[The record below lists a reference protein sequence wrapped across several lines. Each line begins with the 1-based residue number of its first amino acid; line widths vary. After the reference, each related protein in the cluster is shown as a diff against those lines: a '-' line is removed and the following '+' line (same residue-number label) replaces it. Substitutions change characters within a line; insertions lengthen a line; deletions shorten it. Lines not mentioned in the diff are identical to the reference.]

1 MGDAAC
7 DWVAAGTQ
15 EMSERQALE
24 LEFPPAAADGAF
36 FDFLLPPIPRLEAPW
51 MQMRSGGTAPEAVR
65 ALGGGNSHPT
75 VEAPKWADAL
85 GHGVQAGIVAGAA
98 VTLAVCVVRLL
109 IRLGG
114 RLQLRSADKRLRV
127 GGGSTSRGAVRR

>member
-1 MGDAAC
+1 
-7 DWVAAGTQ
+7 
-15 EMSERQALE
+15 
-24 LEFPPAAADGAF
+24 
-36 FDFLLPPIPRLEAPW
+36 
-51 MQMRSGGTAPEAVR
+51 MQMRSGGTAPEAAR

-75 VEAPKWADAL
+75 AEAPKWADAL

-114 RLQLRSADKRLRV
+114 RPQLRSADKRLRV